1 MLRQYEV
8 IENILVAKFLT
19 GREKAKA
26 LRMNNGL
33 VMRDLHYKLLFIFTS
48 FAKRLKLKKKVSCK
62 RCKTNSKSLR
72 LYLHF
77 GYAK

>member
-48 FAKRLKLKKKVSCK
+48 FAKRLKLKNICIV
-62 RCKTNSKSLR
+62 
-72 LYLHF
+72 
-77 GYAK
+77 